1 MEIQQTYFQ
10 TLPSRIRHYLL
21 EWKDDNLDSYLKTY
35 GELKL
40 KDMTQEQ
47 IHELFSIA
55 TTNDSAWLAKLK

>member
-1 MEIQQTYFQ
+1 METQETYFR
-10 TLPSRIRHYLL
+10 TLPSRIRYYLL

-40 KDMTQEQ
+40 KDMTQDQ
-47 IHELFSIA
+47 IHELFSMV